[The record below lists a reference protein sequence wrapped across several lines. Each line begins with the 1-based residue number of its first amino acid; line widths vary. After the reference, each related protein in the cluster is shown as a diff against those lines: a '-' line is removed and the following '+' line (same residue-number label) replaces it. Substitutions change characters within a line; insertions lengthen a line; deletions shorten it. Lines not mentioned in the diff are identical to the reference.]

1 MQKNIIYDG
10 YSLIS
15 YYTGETFFKISCLV
29 KINVDIWSF
38 SLAGHKE
45 KRKQREREREAAM
58 DVA

>member
-45 KRKQREREREAAM
+45 KRKEREAAM